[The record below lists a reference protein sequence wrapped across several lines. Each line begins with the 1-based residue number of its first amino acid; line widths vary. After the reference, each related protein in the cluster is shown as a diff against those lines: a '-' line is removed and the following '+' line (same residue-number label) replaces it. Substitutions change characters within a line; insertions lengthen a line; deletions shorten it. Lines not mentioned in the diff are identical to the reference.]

1 MLLVRIVAPELQRAD
16 AELPDDIIGNPEKH
30 LASACEVM
38 LGCARVGARA
48 RATRSRG
55 HILAIQA
62 HDQPQLRRSRRRMES
77 SIVVN
82 GPAGMVC
89 LA

>member
-48 RATRSRG
+48 RGAVATSWQYRPMTSRSCADPG
-55 HILAIQA
+55 GGWN
-62 HDQPQLRRSRRRMES
+62 P
-77 SIVVN
+77 
-82 GPAGMVC
+82 P
-89 LA
+89 